1 MKSYAFMVTR
11 VSETRFAHFTR
22 TASTAERQS
31 LVSRAMRSATEEQR
45 KIIKNHEEKKKKLA
59 AR

>member
-1 MKSYAFMVTR
+1 MKPHAFMVTT

-22 TASTAERQS
+22 TASTAERES

-45 KIIKNHEEKKKKLA
+45 KMIKNYEEKKKKLA
-59 AR
+59 AG